1 MLSSFF
7 TLSHSF
13 SQQLCGEGN
22 PVPIWQP
29 EKQRPGRWA
38 CQEERF
44 QPHRPTPEQEFS
56 VTLLPAS
63 WIYKSLKFHCFF
75 HLIKITKTHVW
86 FRSMTSLLNFF
97 SQTQFLKWRKNKVYS
112 PRTWFEVQDGESR
125 ASILCGASFLWIIH
139 CTNTRHQ
146 KGLGL
151 TAQAP
156 LHPRWIALSFCY
168 LESQGERAK
177 QVVQY
182 CSLLATGMNYPRDG
196 GLQDFPMGTPRNISR
211 EPVSRFSDF
220 IRYLFLKLVSLRTM
234 SVFIIILSLLESI
247 PLTFHKS

>member
-7 TLSHSF
+7 TLSHLF

-44 QPHRPTPEQEFS
+44 QPHRPTPEHKFS

-63 WIYKSLKFHCFF
+63 WIYKSLKFHCCF
-75 HLIKITKTHVW
+75 HLIKITNTHVW
-86 FRSMTSLLNFF
+86 FRFMTSLLNFF

-112 PRTWFEVQDGESR
+112 PRPWFEVQDGESR

-139 CTNTRHQ
+139 CANTRHQ

-151 TAQAP
+151 TAQAVVPTASKVNCPFFP
-156 LHPRWIALSFCY
+156 LSWEPGRDSQAGCTILLSAGHWY
-168 LESQGERAK
+168 ELPPGWWS
-177 QVVQY
+177 
-182 CSLLATGMNYPRDG
+182 
-196 GLQDFPMGTPRNISR
+196 SR
-211 EPVSRFSDF
+211 
-220 IRYLFLKLVSLRTM
+220 
-234 SVFIIILSLLESI
+234 LSNGHTQEY
-247 PLTFHKS
+247 F